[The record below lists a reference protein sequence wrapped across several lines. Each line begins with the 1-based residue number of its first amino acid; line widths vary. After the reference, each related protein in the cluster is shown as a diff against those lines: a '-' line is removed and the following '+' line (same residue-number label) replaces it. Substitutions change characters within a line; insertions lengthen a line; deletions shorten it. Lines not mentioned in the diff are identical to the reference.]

1 MRYLRPILEKALG
14 RLSVLPKRKIRLMEE
29 LFERFPEIKEVY
41 VYCME
46 RPVQRKKNKNR
57 LKE

>member
-41 VYCME
+41 VDCME